1 MNVPYEFGL
10 SFAGIAFALY
20 LAERLGYHPKWC
32 SQIIVRQVVSITVFC
47 LGVILPVTLICVYAG
62 SGWPVLLAI
71 PFSLILRITFLWRE
85 AEFKKYMSDQEFLF
99 NRQENEDKKTF
110 NFRCYR

>member
-1 MNVPYEFGL
+1 MNVPLEIGL
-10 SFAGIAFALY
+10 FLSVIVGLF

-32 SQIIVRQVVSITVFC
+32 SQIIVRQVVSLTAFC
-47 LGVILPVTLICVYAG
+47 LGVILPVTLICVYTG

-71 PFSLILRITFLWRE
+71 PFFLLLRITFLWRE
-85 AEFKKYMSDQEFLF
+85 AEFKKYMSDQKFLF
-99 NRQENEDKKTF
+99 NLRENEDKKTS